1 MGGVNPLEIEK
12 RQIEAAKRD
21 PERFLVLYD
30 KYVDQIYR
38 YIARRT
44 GSDSASAH
52 DILSQTFLDALS
64 HIKTYTHQGYPFSS
78 WLYKIA
84 HNNIIKWYKK
94 SEQTRYN
101 PIEEARKLSDPSENI
116 EEKLDSRI
124 IQKQVQEM
132 MSKLDPE
139 EQEILR
145 LKFFEDVSN
154 IEIAEIMGL
163 SVTNVGV
170 KVYRTLKKAKTLL
183 PSKHELK
190 KTQ

>member
-12 RQIEAAKRD
+12 RQIEEAKRD

-44 GSDSASAH
+44 GSDKDSAH

-64 HIKTYTHQGYPFSS
+64 HIKDYTHQGFPFSS
-78 WLYKIA
+78 WLYRIA

-94 SEQTRYN
+94 SDQTRYD
-101 PIEEARKLSDPSENI
+101 PIEEARKVSDPNENI
-116 EEKLDSRI
+116 L
-124 IQKQVQEM
+124 QKVDNGILQEQVQDM
-132 MSKLDPE
+132 MNRLEPE
-139 EQEILR
+139 EQEIIR
-145 LKFFEDVSN
+145 LKFFENVSN
-154 IEIAEIMGL
+154 IEIADILGL

-170 KVYRTLKKAKTLL
+170 KVYRTLKKAKSLL
-183 PSKHELK
+183 PSKNELK
-190 KTQ
+190 KLS